1 MNLINVADM
10 FYYAQQ
16 IPFNLC
22 VQNSELNESAAIC
35 TNRESVGRGLLYVLW
50 PLNKCI

>member
-1 MNLINVADM
+1 MINKSTQLSVNLTNVADM

-16 IPFNLC
+16 MPFNLC

-35 TNRESVGRGLLYVLW
+35 TNRETVTVYVL
-50 PLNKCI
+50 